1 MVSRCRRRGSQM
13 TKAGCKTRKKFI
25 KMLRNALLWRYNS
38 NEIQDIISDYDGF
51 FAAGL
56 EQGKTEAELCSEF
69 GDPEDIA
76 KSLDIELKAKRSF
89 FRYSSNRMISGTAIA
104 TAIILILLYYSFRK
118 PFHPSRIYIASV
130 LVVLSGMAIWTAIGG
145 RQYTLHGYAASKGTF
160 RKELLLIPH
169 CILVLITCSIL
180 ALMRSIVRSN
190 TVYPPFG
197 LDISQTGPF
206 IRDSLYF
213 VLIISLC
220 ILFFGMYRC
229 RRCSTLYYSLVL
241 HGIGSAVS
249 ILTLLNALK
258 WIHDISQYVKLVNL
272 SMLPW
277 IMSVICSAVFVFN
290 IRTGG
295 RKKSTADG
303 RENHGCSDEK
313 RNP

>member
-1 MVSRCRRRGSQM
+1 
-13 TKAGCKTRKKFI
+13 
-25 KMLRNALLWRYNS
+25 
-38 NEIQDIISDYDGF
+38 
-51 FAAGL
+51 
-56 EQGKTEAELCSEF
+56 
-69 GDPEDIA
+69 
-76 KSLDIELKAKRSF
+76 
-89 FRYSSNRMISGTAIA
+89 
-104 TAIILILLYYSFRK
+104 
-118 PFHPSRIYIASV
+118 
-130 LVVLSGMAIWTAIGG
+130 
-145 RQYTLHGYAASKGTF
+145 
-160 RKELLLIPH
+160 
-169 CILVLITCSIL
+169 
-180 ALMRSIVRSN
+180 MRSIVRSN

-313 RNP
+313 RLEMCILHIISQETLRLSDHEKMNGYFLMLMKALLCHPPQIY

>member
-1 MVSRCRRRGSQM
+1 
-13 TKAGCKTRKKFI
+13 
-25 KMLRNALLWRYNS
+25 
-38 NEIQDIISDYDGF
+38 
-51 FAAGL
+51 
-56 EQGKTEAELCSEF
+56 
-69 GDPEDIA
+69 
-76 KSLDIELKAKRSF
+76 
-89 FRYSSNRMISGTAIA
+89 
-104 TAIILILLYYSFRK
+104 
-118 PFHPSRIYIASV
+118 
-130 LVVLSGMAIWTAIGG
+130 
-145 RQYTLHGYAASKGTF
+145 
-160 RKELLLIPH
+160 
-169 CILVLITCSIL
+169 
-180 ALMRSIVRSN
+180 MRSIVRSN